1 MLATCSTSASAARTH
16 SISPSDFEI
25 LSYEALVGARRL
37 VRCLCLPQHDLED
50 IRHELLVDLLPRLR
64 SFSPA
69 RGTLGAF
76 AGKIVK
82 HRSARI
88 ASRIKRERGVFL
100 SLEAVVLEA
109 SNDGVGHTVRP
120 LLSSALLAEH
130 HPPVEDRIDFKRALC
145 GLTHT
150 ELQLCT
156 ALVDATPTEIGRSSG
171 FSRAGVYRAIGKI
184 RAHMTNNGIRAAA

>member
-1 MLATCSTSASAARTH
+1 MPNILKV
-16 SISPSDFEI
+16 I

-50 IRHELLVDLLPRLR
+50 IRHELLVDLLPRFR

-69 RGTLGAF
+69 RGSLGAF

-88 ASRIKRERGVFL
+88 ASRIKRERRVFV
-100 SLEAVVLEA
+100 SLETVVLEA
-109 SNDGVGHTVRP
+109 GNDCVGHAARD
-120 LLSSALLAEH
+120 LFSSAFRAEH
-130 HPPVEDRIDFKRALC
+130 HRPVEDRIDFKRALG
-145 GLTHT
+145 GLART

-156 ALVDATPTEIGRSSG
+156 ALVDTTPTEIARSPG
-171 FSRAGVYRAIGKI
+171 
-184 RAHMTNNGIRAAA
+184 